1 MTLPHA
7 IAAATQVPEPE
18 GYTLITIGFKKT
30 LNYEFVVSEPKSSA
44 QIFGYLPEAL
54 NTPFKNVFTNITV
67 LQIVPLQDD
76 SLNYLVS
83 VAEVYFPTAEI
94 EELSNLITNSS
105 SAFYTDGMGTAKSMA
120 AMVDSSIPLTGLL
133 HDSNSNSGGSS
144 DGSSSS
150 NSNSGSSGS
159 GSNSNSGVSSSS
171 GNSYQDAGTLEYSSK
186 SNSNVSTS
194 SKSKKKIIGLVIGV
208 VVGGCLYIL
217 FMIFAFKYI
226 IRRRIQSQEIIKNP
240 EISSIS
246 SSEFGG
252 EKNYNNEKRMS
263 VQESITQSM
272 RIQNWMDDSYYGH
285 GLTNNDS
292 TPTRHNTSSSIP
304 KISRPIASQNSL
316 GWNEV

>member
-18 GYTLITIGFKKT
+18 GYTLITIGFKKA

-76 SLNYLVS
+76 SLNYLLS

-194 SKSKKKIIGLVIGV
+194 SKSKKKSLV
-208 VVGGCLYIL
+208 
-217 FMIFAFKYI
+217 
-226 IRRRIQSQEIIKNP
+226 
-240 EISSIS
+240 
-246 SSEFGG
+246 
-252 EKNYNNEKRMS
+252 
-263 VQESITQSM
+263 
-272 RIQNWMDDSYYGH
+272 
-285 GLTNNDS
+285 
-292 TPTRHNTSSSIP
+292 
-304 KISRPIASQNSL
+304 
-316 GWNEV
+316 